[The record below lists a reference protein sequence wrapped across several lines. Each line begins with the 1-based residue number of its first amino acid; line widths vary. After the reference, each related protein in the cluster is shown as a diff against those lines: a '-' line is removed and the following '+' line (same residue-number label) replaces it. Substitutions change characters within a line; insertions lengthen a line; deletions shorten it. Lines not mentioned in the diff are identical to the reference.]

1 MKRSEID
8 KKYFW
13 KIEDLYKTEDEF
25 YADIKR
31 AESLLDFSSFCG
43 KLGDK
48 NTLLAYFRKTDEV
61 SFIIEKLYVYAMMR
75 VDTDTADASSSKLL
89 ALAEKLS
96 VSFSEQT
103 AFDTPELL
111 SLPDGTLENFSIDAD
126 FSDYSYSLKTL
137 AKKKKHVLSESEEK
151 ILASLGEVTSTFK
164 EIFSKIDNA
173 DLPVKP
179 FYHKGEKYLLSH
191 GLYSVLMQSP
201 DRQLR
206 KKAFNAY
213 YDAYISVI
221 NTISSNYRGLV
232 KKNVF
237 YAKTRGYEDCLSM
250 ALSSEDVEKEVYE
263 NLITSV
269 SSSLPLLH
277 KYIALKKKALKVKTM
292 HMYDMY
298 TPIVKNSDLK
308 LEYEDACK
316 TVVTALNPLGE
327 EYKNLLNTAF
337 TGGWIDVMESDG
349 KRSGAYSVSTY
360 GVHPYVLLNY
370 QKTTHDVF
378 TIAHELGHA
387 IHSYFSNKNQPYSK
401 ADYKIFV
408 AEVASTVNEV
418 LLHKYL
424 LDNAKTKEE
433 KKYLLTYFLEMC
445 RTTLFRQTQFA
456 EFEYIAHKTE
466 GAGTPLTKDFLSE
479 TYLSLNKKYYGK
491 SVVSD
496 DKIAYEWARIPHF
509 YSAFYV
515 YKYSTG
521 IISAMSIADR
531 ILSEGETAVKDYFKF
546 LSSGGSSDPV
556 SLLKIAGVDLTT
568 KEPFNKAMKTFKN
581 YIDEFEKLS
590 NE

>member
-277 KYIALKKKALKVKTM
+277 KYIALKKKAL
-292 HMYDMY
+292 
-298 TPIVKNSDLK
+298 
-308 LEYEDACK
+308 
-316 TVVTALNPLGE
+316 
-327 EYKNLLNTAF
+327 
-337 TGGWIDVMESDG
+337 
-349 KRSGAYSVSTY
+349 
-360 GVHPYVLLNY
+360 
-370 QKTTHDVF
+370 
-378 TIAHELGHA
+378 
-387 IHSYFSNKNQPYSK
+387 
-401 ADYKIFV
+401 
-408 AEVASTVNEV
+408 
-418 LLHKYL
+418 
-424 LDNAKTKEE
+424 
-433 KKYLLTYFLEMC
+433 
-445 RTTLFRQTQFA
+445 
-456 EFEYIAHKTE
+456 
-466 GAGTPLTKDFLSE
+466 
-479 TYLSLNKKYYGK
+479 
-491 SVVSD
+491 
-496 DKIAYEWARIPHF
+496 
-509 YSAFYV
+509 
-515 YKYSTG
+515 
-521 IISAMSIADR
+521 
-531 ILSEGETAVKDYFKF
+531 
-546 LSSGGSSDPV
+546 
-556 SLLKIAGVDLTT
+556 
-568 KEPFNKAMKTFKN
+568 
-581 YIDEFEKLS
+581 
-590 NE
+590 

>member
-31 AESLLDFSSFCG
+31 AESLLDFTAFVG

-48 NTLLAYFRKTDEV
+48 NTLLAYLKKTDEV

-75 VDTDTADASSSKLL
+75 VDTDTTDASSSKLL

-111 SLPDGTLENFSIDAD
+111 SLNESVLENFSVDAD
-126 FSDYSYSLKTL
+126 FSDYSYTLKTL

-179 FYHKGEKYLLSH
+179 FNHKGEKYLLSH

-250 ALSSEDVEKEVYE
+250 ALKGEDVEKEVYE
-263 NLITSV
+263 NLINSV

-298 TPIVKNSDLK
+298 TPITKDADLK

-316 TVVTALNPLGE
+316 MVVSALNPLGE

-337 TGGWIDVMESDG
+337 TNGWIDVMESDG

-387 IHSYFSNKNQPYSK
+387 IHSYFSNKTQPYAK

-466 GAGTPLTKDFLSE
+466 SDGTPLTKDFLSE

-531 ILSEGETAVKDYFKF
+531 ILTLGETAVKDYFKF
-546 LSSGGSSDPV
+546 LSSGASNDPV

-568 KEPFNKAMKTFKN
+568 KEPFDKAMKTFKN